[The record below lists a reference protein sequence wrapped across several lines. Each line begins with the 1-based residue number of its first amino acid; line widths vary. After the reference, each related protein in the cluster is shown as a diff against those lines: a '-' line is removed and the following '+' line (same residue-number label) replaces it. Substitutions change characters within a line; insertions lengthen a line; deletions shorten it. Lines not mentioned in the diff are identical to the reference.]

1 MISERKSTTVFY
13 FDPASGEVEIKK
25 VLDHVKG
32 FYIGNNCGVRIN
44 LEKVCNIGSVIW
56 LHMLYNE
63 IIRFAVIQNLLDI
76 IQPFMRKVGVYSIHD
91 SDLFIQDHIGVV
103 GHTVWNFV
111 LTFKKV
117 NLMVINTDVFDSI
130 CNLHSVHPPV

>member
-13 FDPASGEVEIKK
+13 FNLASGEVEIKEI
-25 VLDHVKG
+25 LDHVKG
-32 FYIGNNCGVRIN
+32 FYIGNNGGIRIN
-44 LEKVCNIGSVIW
+44 LEKVCNIGSVIR

-63 IIRFAVIQNLLDI
+63 IIRFAVVQNLLDI
-76 IQPFMRKVGVYSIHD
+76 IQPFMRKVGVYCIHD
-91 SDLFIQDHIGVV
+91 SNLFIQDHIGVV
-103 GHTVWNFV
+103 GHAVRNFV

-117 NLMVINTDVFDSI
+117 NLMVINADVFDSV